1 MPWLC
6 SDDRF
11 FFFSLFCLHFFF
23 CVCVFYWEPRVVLH
37 QELFFTSKWFTITGN
52 KEEKRKNLWY

>member
-1 MPWLC
+1 MTA
-6 SDDRF
+6 F
-11 FFFSLFCLHFFF
+11 FFLPFLFAFFFFF